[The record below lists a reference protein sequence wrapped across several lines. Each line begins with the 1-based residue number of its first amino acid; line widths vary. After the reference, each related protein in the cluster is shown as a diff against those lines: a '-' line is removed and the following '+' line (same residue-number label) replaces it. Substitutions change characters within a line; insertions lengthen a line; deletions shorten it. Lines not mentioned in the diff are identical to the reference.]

1 VPTTKADL
9 REAHAHIPAYG
20 REKAYL
26 DLADCAGREDVLERV
41 RRRHAERPSAGWI
54 LASGMR
60 PAAWSDPRWPTRQEL
75 DAICA
80 DRPMLLGS
88 FDHHSAAVNTA
99 ALAAAGFDP
108 ADPDPVDGV
117 LERDGR
123 GMATGVVLE
132 SAFSAARRAI
142 PEPTRAQWRGLIK
155 SALDD
160 LASHG
165 FTEVHD
171 LLSPPL
177 LGPML
182 AELHDAGELPVDV
195 RLYSDWREVEDEAE
209 RARQYERP
217 GVTLGGGKLFADG
230 TLNARTAWM
239 LTPYRS
245 PVPGHPLGTPLT
257 TAGELDAALARC
269 AALGLELAVHAIG
282 DAAVRACLDAK
293 HRNRASRL
301 RIEHC
306 ELIDVADVPRF
317 AELGVTCS
325 VQPCHLLYD
334 TEVLRDQMSHRLDRV
349 LPLRE
354 LLANGLQ
361 GGIDLIFGSD
371 APIVRPDPEDSIVA
385 AVQRRRV
392 GVSPSGNAS
401 SEPLAA
407 AQAISEDA
415 AWRAFGR
422 AAAER

>member
-1 VPTTKADL
+1 MPTMKGDL

-26 DLADCAGREDVLERV
+26 DLADCASRDEVLERV
-41 RRRHAERPSAGWI
+41 RRQCSESAGAGWV

-60 PAAWSDPRWPTRQEL
+60 PAAWGDSRWPTRQEL

-80 DRPMLLGS
+80 DRPVFLGS
-88 FDHHSAAVNTA
+88 FDHHSAALNTA
-99 ALAAAGFDP
+99 ALAAAGFAP

-117 LERDGR
+117 LERDAR
-123 GMATGVVLE
+123 GLATGVVLE
-132 SAFSAARRAI
+132 SAFGAARRAI
-142 PEPTRAQWRGLIK
+142 PEPTRAEWRGLIK

-160 LASHG
+160 LGSHG

-177 LGPML
+177 LGPIL
-182 AELHDAGELPVDV
+182 AELDDAGELSVDV
-195 RLYSDWREVEDEAE
+195 RLYCDWRELEAEAE

-217 GVTLGGGKLFADG
+217 RVRLGGGKLFADG

-245 PVPGHPLGTPLT
+245 PLPGHPLGTPLT
-257 TAGELDAALARC
+257 TAAELDAALARC
-269 AALGLELAVHAIG
+269 AGLGLELAVHAIG

-293 HRNRASRL
+293 ARGRGGAL

-306 ELIDVADVPRF
+306 ELVDAADVPRF

-334 TEVLRDQMSHRLDRV
+334 IEVLRDQMPHRLDRV

-354 LLANGLQ
+354 LLASGLA

-371 APIVRPDPEDSIVA
+371 VPIVRPDPEDSVVA
-385 AVQRRRV
+385 AVHRRRV
-392 GVSPSGNAS
+392 ATTPSGTVCY
-401 SEPLAA
+401 EPLGAG
-407 AQAISEDA
+407 QAISEDE
-415 AWRAFGR
+415 AWGAFGR
-422 AAAER
+422 VAAKR